1 MVTGANSTIQV
12 PESIQ
17 SKNCAY
23 CGNDLQMKEGVTIFD
38 KRWYHD
44 GCWSSF
50 DKQQEVERLD

>member
-44 GCWSSF
+44 RCWNSF
-50 DKQQEVERLD
+50 EKQQEVERLG